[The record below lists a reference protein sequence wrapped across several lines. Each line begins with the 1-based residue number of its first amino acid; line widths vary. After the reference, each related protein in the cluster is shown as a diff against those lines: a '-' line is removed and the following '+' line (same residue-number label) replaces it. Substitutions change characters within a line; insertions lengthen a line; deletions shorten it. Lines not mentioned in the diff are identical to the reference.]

1 MTTELAH
8 AAGIP
13 EALAA
18 PRYSFAEAARLA
30 RVRPATSRRWIAGYS
45 YPGEGGVR
53 VRKPPV
59 AKGAPPAQ
67 GSASFA
73 DLVEVAAIRGLL
85 DLGLSLPRIRGIVEN
100 CRDLFQSE
108 RPLLSHRFRTDGRD
122 AFAQLDGMGGELVS
136 VLQGKGDTAW
146 DDVLGPFLGTVDY
159 EDEWVHRWWPGGR
172 ERTVVV
178 DPRLAYGLPVVAG
191 TGVRTEIIYERVEA
205 GDSPEQI
212 ERDFGVPRRAIK
224 DALDFERTTW
234 SAQGTRPKAASWR
247 SRRTVSRPCHATR
260 ARSHASGNAP
270 IQLQCGDHAPSAPC
284 VSTT

>member
-1 MTTELAH
+1 MAATADLARV
-8 AAGIP
+8 ARLP

-45 YPGEGGVR
+45 WRTAGGGR

-59 AKGAPPAQ
+59 AKGAPPAE

-85 DLGLSLPRIRGIVEN
+85 DLGLSLPRIREMVEN

-122 AFAQLDGMGGELVS
+122 AFVQPDSVAGGLVD
-136 VLQGKGDTAW
+136 VLRGKGATAW
-146 DDVLGPFLGTVDY
+146 DEVLGPFLKTVDY
-159 EDEWVHRWWPGGR
+159 EDEWVHRWWPAGR
-172 ERTVVV
+172 GNEVVV
-178 DPRLAYGLPVVAG
+178 DPRFGYGLPVVAG
-191 TGVRTEIIYERVEA
+191 TGVRTEIIRERVEA

-212 ERDFGVPRRAIK
+212 ERDFGVPRRAIG
-224 DALDFERTTW
+224 DALAFER
-234 SAQGTRPKAASWR
+234 SLAA
-247 SRRTVSRPCHATR
+247 
-260 ARSHASGNAP
+260 
-270 IQLQCGDHAPSAPC
+270 
-284 VSTT
+284 